1 MFIIFC
7 IAQVI
12 AGFMLFIFGAG
23 MIDHPDLAVVLIGAM
38 LSMVGF
44 LVAVMFTLLI
54 DKKLKGDLF

>member
-54 DKKLKGDLF
+54 DKKLKGDMF

>member
-54 DKKLKGDLF
+54 DKHLKGDMF